1 MRLGPALAI
10 TALLFGGCGSSGPGS
25 SGAAQFLSAYEWTR
39 SEPWFGGFSGLH
51 LSPDGQRATVL
62 SDRTTVVEVR
72 LTRDGDGQIAGVEPL
87 SHWRP
92 KSSRGR
98 PLTGRIADSEG
109 LAIGHDGAVY
119 ISFEGVHRVAS
130 YARPDAPATVLN
142 TPRVFRGLK
151 GNRSLEALAI
161 DTAGRLY
168 TLPEGGRDAQGRIP
182 VHRRDADGW
191 RVVFALPARGRFL
204 PVGADFGPYGRFYV
218 LERAVGVLGFRSRLR
233 RWTLTETGTEI
244 GAEQEETL
252 LTTAVGTHDNLEG
265 VSVWRDAGGDLRATM
280 VSDDNFLSLQRTEL
294 VEYRLPD

>member
-10 TALLFGGCGSSGPGS
+10 AALLVGGCGPSGPGS
-25 SGAAQFLSAYEWTR
+25 LGAAQFLSAYDWSR

-72 LTRDGDGQIAGVEPL
+72 LTRDGDGQITGVEPL

-92 KSSRGR
+92 RSSRGK
-98 PLTGRIADSEG
+98 PLTRRIADSEG

-119 ISFEGVHRVAS
+119 ISFEGVHRVAR
-130 YARPDAPATVLN
+130 YTRPGAPATVLN
-142 TPRVFRGLK
+142 APWVFRGLK

-161 DTAGRLY
+161 DAAGRLY

-182 VHRRDADGW
+182 VYRRDTDGW
-191 RVVFALPARGRFL
+191 QVALSLPAHGRFL
-204 PVGADFGPYGRFYV
+204 PVGADFGPDGRLYV

-233 RWTLTETGTEI
+233 RWTLTETG
-244 GAEQEETL
+244 AEQEETL
-252 LTTAVGTHDNLEG
+252 LATAAGTHDNLEG
-265 VSVWRDAGGDLRATM
+265 LSIWRDAGGDLRATM

>member
-10 TALLFGGCGSSGPGS
+10 TALLFAGCDPSGPGA
-25 SGAAQFLSAYEWTR
+25 SGDARFLSAYDWTGP
-39 SEPWFGGFSGLH
+39 EAWFGGFSGLH

-62 SDRTTVVEVR
+62 SDRATVIEVR
-72 LTRDGDGQIAGVEPL
+72 LTRDADGQIAGVEPL

-92 KSSRGR
+92 RSNRGR

-109 LAIGHDGAVY
+109 LAIGQDGAVY
-119 ISFEGVHRVAS
+119 ISFEGVHRVAR
-130 YARPDAPATVLN
+130 YARPGAPATVLN
-142 TPRVFRGLK
+142 APWVFRGLK

-161 DTAGRLY
+161 DAAGRLY
-168 TLPEGGRDAQGRIP
+168 TLPEDGRDAQGRIP
-182 VHRRDADGW
+182 VHRRDAQGW
-191 RVVFALPARGRFL
+191 RVAFTLDARGRFL
-204 PVGADFGPYGRFYV
+204 PVGADIGPDGRLYI

-233 RWTLTETGTEI
+233 RWTLTETG
-244 GAEQEETL
+244 AEQEETL
-252 LTTAVGTHDNLEG
+252 LTTGAGTHDNLEG

>member
-10 TALLFGGCGSSGPGS
+10 AALLVAGCDPRGPGS
-25 SGAAQFLSAYEWTR
+25 SGDAGFLSAYEWTR

-51 LSPDGQRATVL
+51 LSPDGQRATML

-87 SHWRP
+87 THWRP
-92 KSSRGR
+92 RSSRDK

-109 LAIGHDGAVY
+109 LAIGRDGAVY
-119 ISFEGVHRVAS
+119 ISFEGVHRVAR
-130 YARPDAPATVLN
+130 YARPGAPATVLN
-142 TPRVFRGLK
+142 APWVFQELE

-161 DTAGRLY
+161 DAAGRLY

-182 VHRRDADGW
+182 VHRRDAQGW
-191 RVVFALPARGRFL
+191 RVAFALPARGRFL
-204 PVGADFGPYGRFYV
+204 PVGADIGPDGRFYV
-218 LERAVGVLGFRSRLR
+218 LERSVGVLGFRSRLR
-233 RWTLTETGTEI
+233 RWTLTETG
-244 GAEQEETL
+244 AEQEETL
-252 LTTAVGTHDNLEG
+252 LTTAAGTHDNLEG
-265 VSVWRDAGGDLRATM
+265 LSVWRDPGGDLRATM

>member
-10 TALLFGGCGSSGPGS
+10 AALLFAGCDPRSPGS
-25 SGAAQFLSAYEWTR
+25 SGDARFLSAYEWTR

-72 LTRDGDGQIAGVEPL
+72 LTRDADGQIAGVEPL

-92 KSSRGR
+92 RSSRGR

-109 LAIGHDGAVY
+109 LAIGRDGTVY
-119 ISFEGVHRVAS
+119 ISFEGVHRVAR

-142 TPRVFRGLK
+142 APRVFRGLES
-151 GNRSLEALAI
+151 NRSLEALAI
-161 DTAGRLY
+161 DAAGRLY

-182 VHRRDADGW
+182 VHRRDAQGW
-191 RVVFALPARGRFL
+191 RVDFALPARGRFL
-204 PVGADFGPYGRFYV
+204 PVGADFGPDGRLYV

-233 RWTLTETGTEI
+233 RWTLTDT

-252 LTTAVGTHDNLEG
+252 LTTAAGTHDNLEG